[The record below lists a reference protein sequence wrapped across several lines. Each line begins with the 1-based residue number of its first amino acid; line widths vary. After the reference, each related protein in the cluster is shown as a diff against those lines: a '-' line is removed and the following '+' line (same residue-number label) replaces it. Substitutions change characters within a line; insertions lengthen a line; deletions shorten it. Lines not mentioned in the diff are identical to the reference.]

1 MYCRDLL
8 QCKAYGLFWP
18 DDTPDVSF
26 PLDLKSSLAAEV
38 RS

>member
-1 MYCRDLL
+1 MTYCS
-8 QCKAYGLFWP
+8 AMPHWP

-26 PLDLKSSLAAEV
+26 PLDLKSSHEAEV